1 MYENIRKP
9 GWLRHTPAVLIRSL
23 PAVYY
28 YARYVVNT
36 APPKVKSYYQMQI
49 RYLEQALKALGREL
63 ALPEFENCAVQ
74 FAELIKAAPEKR
86 LKMTE
91 SVTRN
96 MTACCDKWHATLQQE
111 RSRWTLLLKQL
122 FDKTVTPLQLI
133 LVDYHKD
140 PARIE
145 KLHHVLTSSCH
156 YEVNCITAIEDT
168 YQTQILSADC
178 LIFTDIQPS
187 YLHRDYD
194 RLKSYGRPALA
205 IIPRQD
211 SEDIRT
217 TAIRHAGQ
225 LSRLGVDILFY
236 FLTPIRLYTSI
247 EKNYM
252 HFYGSA
258 GNA

>member
-9 GWLRHTPAVLIRSL
+9 GWLRRTPSLLIRSL

-28 YARYVVNT
+28 YARFVINT
-36 APPKVKSYYQMQI
+36 APPKVASYYQMQI
-49 RYLEQALKALGREL
+49 RYLEQALKELGREL
-63 ALPEFENCAVQ
+63 GKTEFENCADQ
-74 FAELIKAAPEKR
+74 FAGLINTSPEER
-86 LKMTE
+86 LKRTE
-91 SVTRN
+91 SATRE
-96 MTACCDKWHATLQQE
+96 MTVCCDKWHAILQQE
-111 RSRWTLLLKQL
+111 RSRWTLTLKQL

-133 LVDYHKD
+133 LINYHKD
-140 PARIE
+140 QARIE
-145 KLHHVLTSSCH
+145 KLHHILTTSCH
-156 YEVNCITAIEDT
+156 YEVTCITGIEDT
-168 YQTQILSADC
+168 HQTQILNADC

-187 YLHRDYD
+187 RLHRDYE

-252 HFYGSA
+252 HFYGTA
-258 GNA
+258 GNS